1 MEVIKMSTTLK
12 VRKQFILDSEKIKS
26 VREITKAKTDTEA
39 INKALNIV
47 IANSKIKRMLLS
59 IKGKGKIKDVYGR
72 TSR

>member
-39 INKALNIV
+39 INNALNIV

-59 IKGKGKIKDVYGR
+59 IKGKGNIKDVYGR
-72 TSR
+72 ISR

>member
-1 MEVIKMSTTLK
+1 MSTALK

-47 IANSKIKRMLLS
+47 IANSKIKRMFLS
-59 IKGKGKIKDVYGR
+59 IKGKGNIKDVYGR
-72 TSR
+72 ISR

>member
-1 MEVIKMSTTLK
+1 MSTTLK

-59 IKGKGKIKDVYGR
+59 IKGKGNIKDVYGR
-72 TSR
+72 ISR

>member
-1 MEVIKMSTTLK
+1 MSTTLK

-39 INKALNIV
+39 INKALDTV

>member
-1 MEVIKMSTTLK
+1 MSTTMK
-12 VRKQFILDSEKIKS
+12 VRKQFILDLEKIKS

-59 IKGKGKIKDVYGR
+59 MKGKGNVKDVYGR
-72 TSR
+72 ISR